1 MGKKKDMQDYVVVN
15 CDGLDYAIVGATDE
29 KDAIQEYLSEY
40 KPKSRE
46 YDCEF
51 AINLYV
57 VPVTDKNK
65 YTVDVTSSAAV
76 KKAAWIS

>member
-15 CDGLDYAIVGATDE
+15 FDGLDYAYAIVRATDE

-40 KPKSRE
+40 KPKSGE
-46 YDCEF
+46 YD
-51 AINLYV
+51 LYV